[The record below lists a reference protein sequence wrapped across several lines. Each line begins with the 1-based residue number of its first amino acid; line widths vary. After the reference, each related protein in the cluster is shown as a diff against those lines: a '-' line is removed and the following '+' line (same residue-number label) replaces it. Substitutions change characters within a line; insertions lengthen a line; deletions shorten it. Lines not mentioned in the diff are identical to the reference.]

1 MRTIATCLFAFTLA
15 AIAVPATPS
24 AQQVVRRVEEPTPL
38 AATDPLAIRSA
49 TVVKHILAGEAAL
62 AVAALRK
69 EAEADYAKGEAL
81 EKQVT
86 AHIARLAPGKY
97 KITSYEVGFGADV
110 VVFLTNDKGEDT
122 NIVVRYNGDKK
133 MTGLTE
139 AKIQR

>member
-1 MRTIATCLFAFTLA
+1 MKTVTTCLFAITLA
-15 AIAVPATPS
+15 AIVSSSAS

-38 AATDPLAIRSA
+38 AATDPLAVRSA
-49 TVVKHILAGEAAL
+49 VVVKHILAGEKEH
-62 AVAALRK
+62 AVAALRT

-97 KITSYEVGFGADV
+97 TIKSYEVGFGADV
-110 VVFLTNDKGEDT
+110 VVFLTNDKGEDA
-122 NIVVRYNGDKK
+122 NIVVRYNGDKR

>member
-1 MRTIATCLFAFTLA
+1 MKTVATCLFAITLA
-15 AIAVPATPS
+15 AIVIPSAS

-38 AATDPLAIRSA
+38 AATDPLAVRSA
-49 TVVKHILAGEAAL
+49 AVVTHILAGETAL

-69 EAEADYAKGEAL
+69 EADADYAKGEAL
-81 EKQVT
+81 EKHVT
-86 AHIARLAPGKY
+86 AHIARLGPGKY

-122 NIVVRYNGDKK
+122 NIVVRYNADKK

-139 AKIQR
+139 AKIER

>member
-1 MRTIATCLFAFTLA
+1 MKTVATCLFAITLA
-15 AIAVPATPS
+15 AIVIPAAS

-38 AATDPLAIRSA
+38 AATDPLAVRSA
-49 TVVKHILAGEAAL
+49 AVVTHILAGETAL
-62 AVAALRK
+62 AVAALRT
-69 EAEADYAKGEAL
+69 EADADYAKGEAL
-81 EKQVT
+81 EKHVT
-86 AHIARLAPGKY
+86 AHIARLGPGKY

-110 VVFLTNDKGEDT
+110 VVFLTNDKGEDA